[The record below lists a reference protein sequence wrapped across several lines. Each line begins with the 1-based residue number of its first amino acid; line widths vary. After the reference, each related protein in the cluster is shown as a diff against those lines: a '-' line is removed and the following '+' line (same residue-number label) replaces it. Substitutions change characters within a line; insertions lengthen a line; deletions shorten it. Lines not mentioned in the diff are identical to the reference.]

1 MRPQE
6 VFMKVFKELTSGD
19 TGFALMLVA
28 MALTILALAF

>member
-1 MRPQE
+1 
-6 VFMKVFKELTSGD
+6 MKVFKELTSGD

>member
-6 VFMKVFKELTSGD
+6 VCMKILKELTSGD

-28 MALTILALAF
+28 MTLTILALAF